1 MGKYLY
7 DNFDY
12 VKKLHD
18 EVNSALDLNLTDIIF
33 DTDNKD
39 TINLTQNTQPA
50 IMLTSYS
57 IFTVLAKEKGI
68 NIKNF
73 NLCAGHSLGE
83 YTALLISGSLK
94 LSDTAKILFN
104 RGKFMQQAV
113 PVGEGAMIAVL
124 NVECDETE
132 KFLNENN
139 LNNVEISND
148 NCPGQVVISG
158 NASDIK
164 IVADTFKNIL
174 KKKSVSLPVSAPFHC
189 KLMKKAEEEM
199 SNYLVNI
206 VINKPAIPIISNFV
220 ASAQNDP
227 NKLKEL
233 LIKQICGRVRWRESI
248 LFMNTQGIKE
258 IIEIGPS
265 KTLTNMMNRFI
276 LDIKTINIENFDNIK
291 FYFFFI

>member
-1 MGKYLY
+1 MKKSIIFPGQGSQYTGMGKYF

-18 EVNSALDLNLTDIIF
+18 EVNSALDLNLTNIIF
-33 DTDNKD
+33 NTDNKD
-39 TINLTQNTQPA
+39 DINLTQNTQPA

-265 KTLTNMMNRFI
+265 KTLTNMMKRH
-276 LDIKTINIENFDNIK
+276 LDQT
-291 FYFFFI
+291 